1 MKSRL
6 VSRNITVNGRRTS
19 MRLEEACWEAID
31 QICTHEGVN
40 LNVLCSAIDQRT
52 RSSSRTA
59 AVRAFIVTYF
69 RDLAMDHGLLNAGRV
84 MTLIPEL
91 AGRAR

>member
-19 MRLEEACWEAID
+19 MRLEEVCWEAID
-31 QICTHEGVN
+31 EICIHESVN
-40 LNVLCSAIDQRT
+40 LNVLCTAIDQRS
-52 RSSSRTA
+52 RNSSRTA

-69 RDLAMDHGLLNAGRV
+69 RDLAEGSGFLNAGRIKG
-84 MTLIPEL
+84 LIPNL
-91 AGRAR
+91 V